1 MPKSGDGELSP
12 WHAFSIDNSTWN
24 GANTDPFGGRTYD
37 ASAVHGPTTAWYPA
51 SGFRETSSFFAHAGT
66 FTHNW
71 PSTAGYQFHTTAV
84 AVNPEYPYEGRS
96 RAYSVRCI
104 RE

>member
-1 MPKSGDGELSP
+1 MPESGEGELSP
-12 WHAFSIDNSTWN
+12 WHAFSVDNSVWN
-24 GANTDPFGGRTYD
+24 GTYTDPLGGRTYD
-37 ASAVHGPTTAWYPA
+37 ATAVHGPTTAWYPA